1 MKYCGNTTN
10 LHFHLRTKHPTEYND
25 SAASKPSNNTNNN
38 KVTDDENGQAILVN
52 TIQAAFPLPKSSPR
66 YKTLT
71 NSLCYFLA
79 RNMQPYD
86 TVNDAG
92 FRYMLKTLEPR
103 YTPPDRKTIATT
115 YIPKMYETEK
125 NRI

>member
-1 MKYCGNTTN
+1 MFFGFQSICGKGKRKRDVVYCKLCFQSMKYCGNTTN

-38 KVTDDENGQAILVN
+38 KATDDEKWASNSERAQLTILN
-52 TIQAAFPLPKSSPR
+52 TIQAALPLPKSSPC

-79 RNMQPYD
+79 
-86 TVNDAG
+86 
-92 FRYMLKTLEPR
+92 
-103 YTPPDRKTIATT
+103 
-115 YIPKMYETEK
+115 
-125 NRI
+125 